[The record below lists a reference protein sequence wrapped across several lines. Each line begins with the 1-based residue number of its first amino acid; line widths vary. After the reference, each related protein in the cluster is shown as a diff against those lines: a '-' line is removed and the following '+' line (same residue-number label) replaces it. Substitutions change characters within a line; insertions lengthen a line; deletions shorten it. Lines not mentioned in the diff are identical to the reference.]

1 MTTANEHVTA
11 FIGVR
16 LQWQSICGPTTH
28 APSPRHTCRPKGRPR
43 PTNGPCHADSDCQS
57 MAVWHYSHI
66 SRLPKL
72 YRQNSVENCPL
83 IHECILYTMPL
94 FNFVLIPFRL
104 QHDTSTDHSTVSRHE
119 LASKLSRT
127 KFNKSSVK
135 WCHDYKMHYQQWH
148 YTLCI
153 PSDYIQ

>member
-1 MTTANEHVTA
+1 MSVNEFTIMTTANEHVTA

-28 APSPRHTCRPKGRPR
+28 APSPKHTCI
-43 PTNGPCHADSDCQS
+43 ADSGCKS
-57 MAVWHYSHI
+57 MAVWHDSHI

-72 YRQNSVENCPL
+72 YRQNSAENCPL
-83 IHECILYTMPL
+83 IHEYIRHTMPL

-127 KFNKSSVK
+127 KFNTSSVK
-135 WCHDYKMHYQQWH
+135 WCHDYKLHYQQ
-148 YTLCI
+148 
-153 PSDYIQ
+153 